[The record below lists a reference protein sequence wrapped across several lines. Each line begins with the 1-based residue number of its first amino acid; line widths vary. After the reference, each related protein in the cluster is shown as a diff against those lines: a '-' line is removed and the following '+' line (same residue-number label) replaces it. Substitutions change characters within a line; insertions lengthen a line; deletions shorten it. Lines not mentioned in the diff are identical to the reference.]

1 MLTSKNGDFLRAGV
15 SASRMSDSKGW
26 DGFTTCLKPR
36 VTAIAELAQAQLAI
50 WMLCPLSF
58 PLSMAWGS

>member
-36 VTAIAELAQAQLAI
+36 VTAIAEFAGRSWPFGCYAPCLA
-50 WMLCPLSF
+50 